1 MKKEQKSNILV
12 ICEQKI
18 KIKVKSINR
27 ADNQNF
33 IAQCCVM
40 SSYIAVT
47 SIVDVMQY
55 TVTVLY

>member
-1 MKKEQKSNILV
+1 MKKEEKSNILV

-47 SIVDVMQY
+47 FLVDAIQY
-55 TVTVLY
+55 TVIELY